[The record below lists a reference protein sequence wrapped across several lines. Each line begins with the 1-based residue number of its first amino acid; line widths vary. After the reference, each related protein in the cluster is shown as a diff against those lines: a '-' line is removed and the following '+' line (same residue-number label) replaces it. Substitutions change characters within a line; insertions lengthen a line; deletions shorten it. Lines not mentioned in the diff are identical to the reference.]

1 MRAGIA
7 LLPVAAVCALLTL
20 YSPAQ
25 TQSPPNPRHWRVS
38 RKLQHLQSNAA
49 VKQPDSTPTE
59 FSEQEINAY
68 FASGNIKLP
77 NGVKSVVFQT
87 QPQIVI
93 GTSRVD
99 FDQLTSGKNS
109 YNPLLSVFSG
119 VHEVVVAAH
128 AHGAKGEGF
137 VHVDRFPSTAW
148 RFPSSFWNCSSRNT
162 SSRNTRTSASIHGLT
177 CRPAWTRRRSLCR
190 KSLSSRNDTPSQ
202 EKQ

>member
-7 LLPVAAVCALLTL
+7 LFPVAAVCALLTL

-25 TQSPPNPRHWRVS
+25 TQSPPNAAPLAS
-38 RKLQHLQSNAA
+38 FERKLQHLQSNAA

-68 FASGNIKLP
+68 FASGSIKLP

-137 VHVDRFPSTAW
+137 VHVDSVSLDGVEVPQFVLELFVEKYLKPKYPDIGIDSRFDLPARVDTA
-148 RFPSSFWNCSSRNT
+148 T
-162 SSRNTRTSASIHGLT
+162 IALQKVTVIQ
-177 CRPAWTRRRSLCR
+177 
-190 KSLSSRNDTPSQ
+190 K
-202 EKQ
+202 